1 MKKIIYSSNFTIHQK
16 LILILIFIV
25 TFFLGSLFLFGIIIW
40 SIGVPDFQEYSLID
54 FSLAILFPISIIILI
69 MLCCKKGI
77 MIKNKKLY
85 RSQFLFGNVIL
96 KKEIPL
102 QDSTDISILIYQGTQ
117 KFSWSSM
124 ARPDQGYTVNSNKL
138 YVLNTKHT
146 IKKACNRYP
155 KRSISKSICSTY
167 SR

>member
-1 MKKIIYSSNFTIHQK
+1 
-16 LILILIFIV
+16 
-25 TFFLGSLFLFGIIIW
+25 
-40 SIGVPDFQEYSLID
+40 
-54 FSLAILFPISIIILI
+54 

-102 QDSTDISILIYQGTQ
+102 QDSTDISILTYQGTQ

-124 ARPDQGYTVNSNKL
+124 ARPDQGYTVNRNKL

-146 IKKACNRYP
+146 IKKFVIDTP
-155 KRSISKSICSTY
+155 KEALANQSVQLIVDELGLEFSTY
-167 SR
+167 NPRFTN